1 MISPSAGHKK
11 TASQELAEEKC
22 KFSFFNMMWFAIFLL
37 SPLENHRTYWLQL
50 AKEIGSTELFYLWS
64 LPTPLTKSCR
74 NETRRPRGPT
84 RYDLWTHPPLESRD
98 SHCGVCSDAT
108 NMTLSDERKQRSCH
122 ELPHPRQIRSVQ
134 SHYSWLQVGQLLV
147 SGPTNLQAAGF
158 NYFIAVYQLYYVG
171 N

>member
-1 MISPSAGHKK
+1 MISPSAGDKK

-122 ELPHPRQIRSVQ
+122 D
-134 SHYSWLQVGQLLV
+134 SWLQVGQLLV

-158 NYFIAVYQLYYVG
+158 NYFVAVYQLYSAS